1 MSGGGGRRIEAG
13 SVALVTGASQG
24 LGEAIGKRL
33 AQDGW
38 HVVLSARRK
47 EKLDGVVAA
56 IEAEGG
62 SAEAVVLDVRDPK
75 AIAQVI
81 GDVGKRHGRID
92 GLVNNAGRFSGQG
105 ILDTSVEEFR
115 LNFTMNLEAPFL
127 AMKAALPFMIERG
140 RGAIVN
146 IGSVSGLRASENT
159 GGYGASKAA
168 LFHLGAIVAM
178 EVGKHNVRVN
188 TVTPGSTWSPTFAR
202 SLEGKTD
209 EEIEAMQKA
218 GTILGRFGQPAEIG
232 DAVAFLLSDEGR
244 FITGVNLP
252 VDGGAYWF
260 RGGNR
265 VIGKRG

>member
-1 MSGGGGRRIEAG
+1 MTDNRQRIAPS
-13 SVALVTGASQG
+13 SVAFVTGASQG

-47 EKLDGVVAA
+47 EKLDRVVGE
-56 IEAEGG
+56 IEQVGG
-62 SAEAVVLDVRDPK
+62 TAEAVVLDVRDPD
-75 AIAQVI
+75 AIADVI
-81 GDVGKRHGRID
+81 ADTGRRHGRLD
-92 GLVNNAGRFSGQG
+92 GLVNNAGRFSGRG
-105 ILDTSVEEFR
+105 ILDTSIEEFR
-115 LNFTMNLEAPFL
+115 VNLTMNLEAPFL
-127 AMKAALPFMIERG
+127 TMKAALPFMIERG
-140 RGAIVN
+140 GGAIVN
-146 IGSVSGLRASENT
+146 IGSVSGLRATENT
-159 GGYGASKAA
+159 GGYGSSKAG
-168 LFHLGAIVAM
+168 LFHLGAIIAM

-202 SLEGKTD
+202 SIEGKS
-209 EEIEAMQKA
+209 EEDIAAMQKSA
-218 GTILGRFGQPAEIG
+218 AILGRFGHAEEIG

-265 VIGKRG
+265 VIGKRD